1 MSSYRKKGGRRIVL
15 AWPSGNLQQK
25 QNRMRR
31 EYCLDQREEESAR
44 PAQQREGRGGGGGDG
59 GGWRMINGTQRFIL
73 FA

>member
-1 MSSYRKKGGRRIVL
+1 MLANGGMDELIQEKGGRIVL

-59 GGWRMINGTQRFIL
+59 GVGG
-73 FA
+73 